1 MRKSVCNK
9 RKLRGRAR
17 PRNGDISLF
26 QRFLKMGASTADC
39 IWQRAESIPELLN
52 PERSTIMKYRLL
64 GKSGLRV
71 SEAALGTMTFGDE
84 WGWGSPKA
92 EAQKVYETYRDAGG
106 NFIDTA
112 NFYTNGTS
120 ETFLG
125 EFMQGH
131 RESVVLATKYSNA
144 APGNDPN
151 AAGNHRKSMMQA
163 VEASL
168 KRLQTDY
175 IDLYW
180 VHIWDGITPVEEV
193 MRGLDDLVR
202 QGKILHAG
210 ISDAPAWWVAQANTL
225 AEVRGWT
232 QFIGLQIE
240 YSLIERTVERELIPM
255 AKTLNVGVLAW
266 SPLARGVLSGKYHG
280 EGKAD
285 GGRMTNEGMKDF
297 LPEEKRAA
305 RIISALKAVSEQV
318 GRSMAQVA
326 LAWLRYQTVPVIP
339 IIGARKVSQL
349 QDNLASLDLELSAEQ
364 LKSLD
369 GAAESSSVSP
379 RVFTT
384 EKWFVQLGTAACGIA
399 CCSKCGTSCRI
410 VMRVLT

>member
-1 MRKSVCNK
+1 
-9 RKLRGRAR
+9 
-17 PRNGDISLF
+17 
-26 QRFLKMGASTADC
+26 
-39 IWQRAESIPELLN
+39 
-52 PERSTIMKYRLL
+52 MKYRLL

-84 WGWGSPKA
+84 WGWGSPKD
-92 EAQKVYETYRDAGG
+92 EAQKIYETYREAGG

-120 ETFLG
+120 EKFVG
-125 EFMQGH
+125 DFMRGH

-163 VEASL
+163 LEASL

-193 MRGLDDLVR
+193 MRGLDDVVR
-202 QGKILHAG
+202 QGKVLYVG
-210 ISDAPAWWVAQANTL
+210 ISDAPGWWVAQANTL
-225 AEVRGWT
+225 AELRGWT
-232 QFIGLQIE
+232 EFIGLQIE
-240 YSLIERTVERELIPM
+240 YSLMERTVERELVPM
-255 AKTLNVGVLAW
+255 ARALNLGVLAW
-266 SPLARGVLSGKYHG
+266 SPLARGVLTGKYHG
-280 EGKAD
+280 EGKAE
-285 GGRMTNEGMKDF
+285 GGRMTNEGMKEF
-297 LPEEKRAA
+297 LLKEQCAA
-305 RIISALKAVSEQV
+305 PIISAVKSVSDQT

-326 LAWLRYQTVPVIP
+326 LAWLRHRTVPVIP

-369 GAAESSSVSP
+369 GASQIE
-379 RVFTT
+379 
-384 EKWFVQLGTAACGIA
+384 LGFPQSIYEREMVRGVRY
-399 CCSKCGTSCRI
+399 GGVRD
-410 VMRVLT
+410 RLVL